1 LEDGEVCLIL
11 NPTDLIHSAKKQGA
25 SQPEPQEDLT
35 TGKCILIVED
45 SITVRTQLKRIL
57 QGAGYRVTVAVDGLE
72 AWKQMEGQR
81 FDAVVSDIQMPNM
94 TGLELAE
101 KIRSENK
108 YVEMPIILVSSLASA
123 ADRKR
128 GMEAGA
134 NAYIAKPS
142 FDQKLLLDTLRR
154 LV

>member
-1 LEDGEVCLIL
+1 
-11 NPTDLIHSAKKQGA
+11 
-25 SQPEPQEDLT
+25 
-35 TGKCILIVED
+35 
-45 SITVRTQLKRIL
+45 
-57 QGAGYRVTVAVDGLE
+57 
-72 AWKQMEGQR
+72 
-81 FDAVVSDIQMPNM
+81 VVSDIQMPNM

-101 KIRSENK
+101 KIRGESK

-142 FDQKLLLDTLRR
+142 FEKKLLLDTLGR
-154 LV
+154 LI